1 MHQAAVKTLIK
12 RGEYTTS
19 FQLSELRLAEISG
32 VCTTSK
38 ESQENA
44 GETAGS
50 IAGVNLPNKML
61 LEQALSLRKQML
73 VDKIVG
79 DGWRMKKNAD
89 TIRKSYDAGQS
100 LADLCLRSG
109 EKKVKCI

>member
-1 MHQAAVKTLIK
+1 M
-12 RGEYTTS
+12 
-19 FQLSELRLAEISG
+19 LRLAEISG
-32 VCTTSK
+32 VCITSK
-38 ESQENA
+38 ESEVNA
-44 GETAGS
+44 GETANTISSGS
-50 IAGVNLPNKML
+50 LQNKML

-100 LADLCLRSG
+100 LADLCLR
-109 EKKVKCI
+109 